1 MRCPTL
7 DSKTE
12 LISRNTFVTK
22 FRQHQSAKWTAIHG
36 ASEAMEE
43 RMAKMKKKLT
53 EQGEE
58 IAEQKEKAAGRNRQ
72 L

>member
-1 MRCPTL
+1 M
-7 DSKTE
+7 
-12 LISRNTFVTK
+12 TK